1 VDQVVVQVLLTH
13 LPLVH
18 RIKVLLEV
26 MTLVSQAISVQV
38 AVAVLA
44 L

>member
-13 LPLVH
+13 LPLEH
-18 RIKVLLEV
+18 QIKVLLEV
-26 MTLVSQAISVQV
+26 MTLVSQEISVQEV
-38 AVAVLA
+38 EVVLV